1 MKLYL
6 ALKRVKASGACN
18 RKETK
23 KKKEKLNEVI
33 KKTNKINTMFN
44 LKREE
49 HSENHGSLDNVDHNI
64 K

>member
-1 MKLYL
+1 M

-18 RKETK
+18 RKEAK

-33 KKTNKINTMFN
+33 KKTNKINTMF
-44 LKREE
+44 KQREE

>member
-1 MKLYL
+1 M

-18 RKETK
+18 RKEAK

-33 KKTNKINTMFN
+33 KKTNKINTMFK

-49 HSENHGSLDNVDHNI
+49 HIENHGSLDNVDHNI